1 MKKTTKLLS
10 LIMAVV
16 MLMSCFSVEA
26 FAAGTNATTT
36 VNDVESTITN
46 LTFST
51 ELFYGAELKD
61 GKYVWEANRDSA
73 DHRFSFRLNYSTSGE
88 GEIGENE
95 IVMTVPKSI
104 LLDRQNKVA
113 DTYEMSIPS
122 REELTTEDI

>member
-16 MLMSCFSVEA
+16 MLMSWMSCFSVEV
-26 FAAGTNATTT
+26 FAVGTNATTT

-61 GKYVWEANRDSA
+61 GKYVWEANRGSA

-104 LLDRQNKVA
+104 LLDRQNKTA

-122 REELTTEDI
+122 RRRHFG